1 MEFIN
6 ESVKTCYKE
15 RKKLSEKWQGTRIKL
30 NNANMLNR
38 AKRQKEYDE
47 AFNEMLNY
55 SRNVYAKA
63 IYDAYS
69 NIKPLLVRVKTGE
82 KIAWDNLFSK
92 RFEALDSMYRD
103 ILVGLI
109 EGGGYKFAD

>member
-6 ESVKTCYKE
+6 ERVKKCYQE
-15 RKKLSEKWQGTRIKL
+15 RKMLSEKWESTRIRL
-30 NNANMLNR
+30 NNANIFNR
-38 AKRQKEYDE
+38 FQRQEEYDK
-47 AFNEMLNY
+47 AFNELLNY
-55 SRNVYAKA
+55 SREVYAKA

-69 NIKPLLVRVKTGE
+69 NIKPPLIRIKTGE

-109 EGGGYKFAD
+109 EGGGYEFAD